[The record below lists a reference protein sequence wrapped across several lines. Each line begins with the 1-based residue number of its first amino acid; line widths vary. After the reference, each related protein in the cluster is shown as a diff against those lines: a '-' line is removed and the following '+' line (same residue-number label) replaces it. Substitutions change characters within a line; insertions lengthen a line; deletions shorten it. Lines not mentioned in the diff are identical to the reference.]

1 MLFQEALNLFKRKAW
16 DRAGSRLQRFVRR
29 YPDSPWFL
37 EARYLIGEC
46 LYELGR
52 YKTAITEY
60 QKVIEADEGI
70 VQAGGE
76 GTVWAP
82 QAMLMQGM
90 SFVQLGT
97 SRDLD
102 AAKIFLEEL
111 IRIFPDSKEVERAR
125 AMLEELARGN

>member
-1 MLFQEALNLFKRKAW
+1 M
-16 DRAGSRLQRFVRR
+16 
-29 YPDSPWFL
+29 
-37 EARYLIGEC
+37 
-46 LYELGR
+46 
-52 YKTAITEY
+52 
-60 QKVIEADEGI
+60 
-70 VQAGGE
+70 
-76 GTVWAP
+76 WAP